1 MKIIKGKKI
10 IFAAVFPVIIVAAA
24 ALLYLYSP
32 RYELIELTTLNGEY
46 SSAMAINNAGQVVG
60 CSKIDNKNH
69 AFIWH
74 QDTGIRDL
82 GTLGG
87 PESFAWDI
95 NEKWQVVGHS
105 DTTNGP
111 RHAFLWDPNTGMI
124 DLGTPGGAMSEALA
138 INNKGQI
145 VGSAQTKDGQ
155 SHAFLWEASTGM
167 IDIVGPNGQSSIANG
182 INDSGTVA
190 GYIFDP
196 NKNNYDAFI
205 WKKDTG
211 LTRLNIPAIE
221 SYAGKIN
228 EKGQF
233 VGYLK
238 TQKLLFVPAKE
249 YSFVRTN
256 SGRIIYL
263 NRFAGHENQEMQ
275 ACDINDNGWIA
286 GDYKRSNST
295 TRAILLKPKHLFK

>member
-1 MKIIKGKKI
+1 
-10 IFAAVFPVIIVAAA
+10 
-24 ALLYLYSP
+24 
-32 RYELIELTTLNGEY
+32 
-46 SSAMAINNAGQVVG
+46 
-60 CSKIDNKNH
+60 
-69 AFIWH
+69 
-74 QDTGIRDL
+74 
-82 GTLGG
+82 
-87 PESFAWDI
+87 
-95 NEKWQVVGHS
+95 
-105 DTTNGP
+105 
-111 RHAFLWDPNTGMI
+111 
-124 DLGTPGGAMSEALA
+124 
-138 INNKGQI
+138 
-145 VGSAQTKDGQ
+145 
-155 SHAFLWEASTGM
+155 M

-286 GDYKRSNST
+286 GDYKRGNSA